1 MSRTARMRFEMFLMS
16 AVLTAT
22 VAAASAQTV
31 SSQTVDPGPTVSKS
45 HPIALSVNYTA
56 MIGNAPPGTCGCF
69 LLNGGSSEEL
79 FHLWKNVA
87 AVAQVTGSRTGSVPQ
102 SQQGLSLITYMAGPR
117 YSFLLARRLTIY
129 GQVVVGGVHGF
140 DSYFPRN
147 DAQSTGAANSL
158 AFAPGS
164 GVEIGVR
171 NWLSVRAVEA
181 EFLVTHLPNDLNDY
195 QHNLRMSSGV
205 VFRFSSWRLNR

>member
-1 MSRTARMRFEMFLMS
+1 MRVITFLMLTLLMG
-16 AVLTAT
+16 AVS
-22 VAAASAQTV
+22 AASAQSAAPT
-31 SSQTVDPGPTVSKS
+31 DDLGPTVSKS
-45 HPIALSVNYTA
+45 HPMALSVDYTA

-69 LLNGGSSEEL
+69 LLNGASTEEL

-87 AVAQVTGSRTGSVPQ
+87 AVAQVTGSRTDSVPQ

-117 YSFLLARRLTIY
+117 YSFSMARRLTIY

-147 DAQSTGAANSL
+147 NAQSTGAANSL
-158 AFAPGS
+158 AFAPGG
-164 GVEIGVR
+164 GVEVGVR

-181 EFLVTHLPNDLNDY
+181 EFLLTHLPNDTNDY
-195 QHNLRMSSGV
+195 QHNLRISSGV
-205 VFRFSSWRLNR
+205 VFRFSSLRLNR